1 MKTVQTQ
8 IAEYSP
14 TEAALHELRTKY
26 ASVVFDV
33 RDSKQMNEAKK
44 ARAEIRGYRTALES
58 KRVEI
63 KAPALERCRLIDAE
77 AKRITSELIKLE
89 APIDEQIKAEE
100 KRKEDERRAKEEAE
114 RQRVEGIRAR
124 IKKIDQFAMQLI
136 GESAATIKTYLEK
149 LRAMEINP
157 SLLEEFLEEAV
168 AVKADAVKKLEKLLE
183 DQEKAEALAAEQA
196 ALRAQEQARLEA
208 ERAELSKLRAAQEEA
223 DRAARAKIEAEQ
235 AAMRAKIEAE
245 QAAAKAERDR
255 LDREAREKREKEEL
269 AARDA
274 RAKLEAQE
282 KLLHEQ
288 QAAIDAER
296 EAKRKEEHK
305 EEQER
310 SDAIGLLKLFI
321 IRFGAHKEYGAIVR
335 AINAF
340 AEANPDRFA

>member
-1 MKTVQTQ
+1 METVQTQ

-14 TEAALHELRTKY
+14 TEAALHDLRTKY

-44 ARAEIRGYRTALES
+44 ARAEIRGYRTTLEA

-89 APIDEQIKAEE
+89 TPIDEQIKAEE
-100 KRKEDERRAKEEAE
+100 KRKEDEGKAKEEAE

-149 LRAMEINP
+149 LRAMEIKP

-183 DQEKAEALAAEQA
+183 DQEKAEAFATEQA

-208 ERAELSKLRAAQEEA
+208 ERAELSKLRTAQEEA
-223 DRAARAKIEAEQ
+223 NRAARAQ
-235 AAMRAKIEAE
+235 IEAE

-255 LDREAREKREKEEL
+255 LDREALEKREKEEL
-269 AARDA
+269 AARA
-274 RAKLEAQE
+274 QAEALHAEVRA
-282 KLLHEQ
+282 Q
-288 QAAIDAER
+288 QQVIEAER
-296 EAKRKEEHK
+296 KAKRK

-310 SDAIGLLKLFI
+310 SDAIGLLKSFL
-321 IRFGAHKEYGAIVR
+321 IRFGARKEYAAIVR
-335 AINAF
+335 AIDAF
-340 AEANPDRFA
+340 SAANPDLFA

>member
-1 MKTVQTQ
+1 METVQTQ

-33 RDSKQMNEAKK
+33 RDSKQLAEAKK
-44 ARAEIRGYRTALES
+44 ARAEIRGYRTALET

-77 AKRITSELIKLE
+77 AKRITAELIKLE
-89 APIDEQIKAEE
+89 TPIDEQIKAEE
-100 KRKEDERRAKEEAE
+100 KRKEDERKAKEEAE

-149 LRAMEINP
+149 LRAMELNP
-157 SLLEEFLEEAV
+157 GLLEEFLEEAV

-196 ALRAQEQARLEA
+196 AQRAAEEARLAA
-208 ERAELSKLRAAQEEA
+208 ERAELQRLRAKQEEEE
-223 DRAARAKIEAEQ
+223 RAARAKIEAEQ

-245 QAAAKAERDR
+245 QEAAKAERDR
-255 LDREAREKREKEEL
+255 LDKEAAVKRAEEEAKAREE
-269 AARDA
+269 
-274 RAKLEAQE
+274 RAKLEAEQAAVRAQ
-282 KLLHEQ
+282 Q
-288 QAAIDAER
+288 QAIEAER
-296 EAKRKEEHK
+296 EAKRK

-310 SDAIGLLKLFI
+310 SDAIGLLKSFV
-321 IRFGAHKEYGAIVR
+321 IRFGARKEYAVIVR
-335 AINAF
+335 AIDAF
-340 AEANPDRFA
+340 AAANPDRFA

>member
-1 MKTVQTQ
+1 METVQTQ

-33 RDSKQMNEAKK
+33 RDSKQLAEAKK
-44 ARAEIRGYRTALES
+44 ARAEIRGYRTALET

-89 APIDEQIKAEE
+89 SPIDEQIKAEE
-100 KRKEDERRAKEEAE
+100 KRKEDERKAKEAAE

-136 GESAATIKTYLEK
+136 GESAETIKTYLEK

-183 DQEKAEALAAEQA
+183 DQEKAEALAAEKA
-196 ALRAQEQARLEA
+196 ALRAHEQARLEA

-223 DRAARAKIEAEQ
+223 DRAARAQ
-235 AAMRAKIEAE
+235 IEAE

-255 LDREAREKREKEEL
+255 LDREAREKREKEDL

-282 KLLHEQ
+282 KLLREQ

-296 EAKRKEEHK
+296 EAKRK

-321 IRFGAHKEYGAIVR
+321 IRFGARKEYGAIVR